1 MSAETAEP
9 IPKRITSMGV
19 ALSEVAAF
27 QPLYTSFTTPEMQ
40 IRGKLVRRT
49 IPQLLESAMQKEQV
63 RVPKFFTDLKI
74 SASDG
79 ISAKAEIPWVRVHSA
94 SLAPRAT
101 AGRYLVYLF
110 DNLGKTAFLSLSS
123 GAMKLEKGRYVPR
136 PAEALAQVVEWARE
150 VVSEQT
156 DITPYTVKPRLGNV
170 RSNLGRTYE
179 KSSIACIPYKVAN
192 LPSDQQIW
200 SDLTLFL
207 DLLAQIHQAETDEA
221 AIPTH

>member
-1 MSAETAEP
+1 MA
-9 IPKRITSMGV
+9 
-19 ALSEVAAF
+19 EVARF

-40 IRGKLVRRT
+40 IRGKLIRRT
-49 IPQLLESAMQKEQV
+49 IPQLIETAMQTQRIQV
-63 RVPKFFTDLKI
+63 PAFFTDLKI

-79 ISAKAEIPWVRVHSA
+79 ISAKAKIPWVRVHSA
-94 SLAPRAT
+94 SRAPRAT

-123 GAMKLEKGRYVPR
+123 GAMKLEKGRYIPR

-150 VVSEQT
+150 TLSAQT
-156 DITPYTVKPRLGNV
+156 DIALYTVKPRLGNV

-179 KSSIACIPYKVAN
+179 KSAIVCIPYEVAN
-192 LPSDQQIW
+192 LPTDDQLW

-207 DLLAQIHQAETDEA
+207 DLLVQIHQAEADEA